1 VIFLFEYDRKRGAV
15 CKFKRFASH
24 ERAQAQRERL
34 EIELGL
40 HKDRVAHEAVLLEA
54 ADDKALM
61 RTHQRYFKS
70 PREIVESMIQPEPN
84 PT

>member
-1 VIFLFEYDRKRGAV
+1 MIFLFEYDRKRGAV

-40 HKDRVAHEAVLLEA
+40 HKDRVAHEAVLLEPGPVLR
-54 ADDKALM
+54 DSGL
-61 RTHQRYFKS
+61 RGQGLRPIQRA
-70 PREIVESMIQPEPN
+70 R
-84 PT
+84 